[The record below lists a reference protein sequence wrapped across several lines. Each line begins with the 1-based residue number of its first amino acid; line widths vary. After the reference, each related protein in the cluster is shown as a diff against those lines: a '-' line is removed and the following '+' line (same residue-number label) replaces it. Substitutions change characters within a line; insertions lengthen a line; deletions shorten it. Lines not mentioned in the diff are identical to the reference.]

1 MKVLLAEYTLH
12 HDPELAPEGEA
23 MLKTLKRSF
32 EHLGYEVVS
41 PGDGDFGNEIERLAP
56 DCRYG
61 LVIAPDHL
69 LAEFTR
75 RMEGSTHNVGTDSTN
90 AAVCANKRLT
100 GRLLA
105 EHGID
110 VPQEVSSG
118 MRVIKPIRGSGSV
131 NVRIADE
138 EPCEGEFG
146 QEILTGDLLS
156 VSVIGS
162 RVVGDACS
170 FYSGAPPFILAINR
184 QMIGKNGSRIIYCGG
199 ETPVDHPRAEEIK
212 EIAKKVL
219 TTLGC
224 QGYIGIDMI
233 VGDRITVIDVNPRIT
248 TSMIGIAEVMEE
260 EIADLLIKASEGV
273 ELEPVH
279 LKGTVTFDTHGGIT
293 RQ

>member
-12 HDPELAPEGEA
+12 HDPKLAPEGEA
-23 MLKTLKRSF
+23 MYRTLKRSF

-41 PGDGDFGNEIERLAP
+41 PGKGDFGDEIERLAP

-75 RMEGSTHNVGTDSTN
+75 RMEGITHNVGTDSTN

-100 GRLLA
+100 ARLLA

-110 VPQEVSSG
+110 VPQEVAAG

-131 NVRIADE
+131 NVRIGDE
-138 EPCEGEFG
+138 EPGDGEFG

-162 RVVGDACS
+162 RVVGDVCS
-170 FYSGAPPFILAINR
+170 FYSGAPPFVLAINR
-184 QMIGKNGSRIIYCGG
+184 QIIENNSGRITYLGG
-199 ETPVDHPRAEEIK
+199 ETPVDHPRAEEIR
-212 EIAKKVL
+212 EIAKKVV

-248 TSMIGIAEVMEE
+248 TSLIGIAAVMEE
-260 EIADLLIKASEGV
+260 EIADLLIKASEGIDP
-273 ELEPVH
+273 EPVH
-279 LKGTVTFDTHGGIT
+279 LNGSVHFDTHGGIT